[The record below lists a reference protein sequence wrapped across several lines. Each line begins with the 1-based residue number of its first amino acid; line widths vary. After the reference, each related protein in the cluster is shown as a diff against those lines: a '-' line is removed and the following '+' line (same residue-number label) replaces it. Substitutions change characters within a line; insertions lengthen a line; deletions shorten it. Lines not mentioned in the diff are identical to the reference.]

1 MTSLNQL
8 FSLDNLHIE
17 KVLLDQIEIF
27 KVSPFS
33 ENELIEVVQLAHQ
46 NRWTIIPS
54 GNASK
59 LNWGGVVKN
68 PQIILSTQKLTKI
81 VEHAVLDFTVTV
93 EAGLKLIDLQRE
105 LAKFGQFLP
114 IDPAYLDKA
123 TLGGILSTADTGSYR
138 TGYGSIRDL
147 VLGVSWITSDGKV
160 AKAGG
165 KVVKNV
171 AGYDLMKL
179 FTGSYGTLGII
190 SQITFRIYPLP
201 QDSTTLVITGNLEQI
216 IKLTKI
222 ISHSNLTPT
231 MADLLSQN
239 LLKRIDLKGN
249 IALALRWQT
258 ITESIGVQIEQVKDS
273 AQKLAC
279 YSIIYTQNEEAGFW
293 QELKAS
299 IRHREKD
306 FSILCK
312 VGMQPS
318 KISDFLLLIKELP
331 VLAQIHL
338 ASGLGY
344 LKLDR
349 FVLLPQLRGYLEE
362 AKGFLIVLE
371 APLSSKTTFEPWG
384 FQRNVLDMMIQ
395 VKKEFDPLD
404 ILSPGRFFD
413 KIK

>member
-349 FVLLPQLRGYLEE
+349 VVLLPQLRGYLEE

>member
-8 FSLDNLHIE
+8 FSLDNLLVE
-17 KVLLDQIEIF
+17 KVLLNQIEIF

-33 ENELIEVVQLAHQ
+33 ENDLIEVVQLAHQ

-54 GNASK
+54 GNGSK

-68 PQIILSTQKLTKI
+68 PQIILSTQNLNKI

-114 IDPAYLDKA
+114 IDPAYLDQA

-138 TGYGSIRDL
+138 NGYGSIRDL
-147 VLGVSWITSDGKV
+147 VLGVSWITSAGKV

-201 QDSTTLVITGNLEQI
+201 QDSTTLVITGNFEQI

-349 FVLLPQLRGYLEE
+349 VVLLPQLRGYLEE